1 LNNNFWNTYRTG
13 SPSIE
18 ELLNKENCTVEML
31 LEDDDI
37 LQEFKSQNQ
46 KLLTYF
52 THEKLK
58 QLIDLITEMP
68 AEDADN
74 NRGHKF
80 PFLASE
86 IFNCELNTVLEKFFE
101 APIKPET
108 DKADETTTSASI
120 DKTDDD
126 TEDSVKMVES
136 LDPDKDIADFL
147 EDVKKDDAEDEPQ
160 DK

>member
-1 LNNNFWNTYRTG
+1 MIHR
-13 SPSIE
+13 
-18 ELLNKENCTVEML
+18 
-31 LEDDDI
+31 
-37 LQEFKSQNQ
+37 
-46 KLLTYF
+46 
-52 THEKLK
+52 
-58 QLIDLITEMP
+58 
-68 AEDADN
+68 
-74 NRGHKF
+74 F

-147 EDVKKDDAEDEPQ
+147 DDVKKDDAEDEPQ